1 MRCGNPSCT
10 KESTSRCTGCGVV
23 AYCGRECQKA
33 HWKVHKLQCRAAGS
47 PAPKSPG
54 PGASAGSALETQWRA
69 ALLQAQ
75 KSGSLLEA
83 AQIHYN
89 LSCMHLRAGQ
99 WGEALQQSQDAVADC
114 ERVLAQ
120 DAANAPAREL
130 SVLSLTSL
138 CLALI
143 ESRQLQAAEEA
154 CEQSLD
160 SVEKLFGLEHLHT
173 VKALRVFAMLRER
186 QQNSDECLSLLRR
199 ALSTAQSLNA
209 AQEVQEVTDELI
221 KQLLQLGRAD
231 EALEIGEKHFD
242 AVSLTPGTADAALS
256 DALISHAT
264 VLGKTGRLE
273 RAESQAR
280 RAVDLRESS
289 SGGGS
294 SQTAVALTVLAGIL
308 EDQGKVGAETEE
320 LLLRASSIV
329 QRSDAFRS
337 NAMMVLTQLQ
347 RIRARREEG
356 EGGSLMRRAGQCFES
371 KDFRQAEA
379 LLAKAFELFLKEYG
393 EQHPHTQAAAQNL
406 AIARQNGILQL
417 WREVVAEE
425 SQSLKQ
431 GTDKS
436 KSQREL
442 DAELRLI
449 GAKVESEGSRS
460 SCRIC

>member
-1 MRCGNPSCT
+1 MRCGNPACA
-10 KESTSRCTGCGVV
+10 KEGTSRCTGCGVV
-23 AYCGRECQKA
+23 AYCGRDCQKT
-33 HWKVHKLQCRAAGS
+33 HWKVHKPQCRAAGS

-54 PGASAGSALETQWRA
+54 PGASAGSALESQWRA

-75 KSGSLLEA
+75 RSGSQLEA

-99 WGEALQQSQDAVADC
+99 WSDALQQSQDAVAAC
-114 ERVLAQ
+114 ESALAQ
-120 DAANAPAREL
+120 DATSAPAREL

-143 ESRQLQAAEEA
+143 ESRQLPAAEEA
-154 CEQSLD
+154 CERSLET
-160 SVEKLFGLEHLHT
+160 VERLFGPEHLHT

-186 QQNSDECLSLLRR
+186 QQNSTECLSLLRR
-199 ALSTAQSLNA
+199 ALSTAQTLNA
-209 AQEVQEVTDELI
+209 PQEVQEVIDELI

-231 EALEIGEKHFD
+231 EALEVGEEHFE
-242 AVSLTPGTADAALS
+242 AVSQASGTSDAALS

-264 VLGKTGRLE
+264 VLGKTGRLDT
-273 RAESQAR
+273 AESQAR
-280 RAVDLRESS
+280 CAVELRERG

-294 SQTAVALTVLAGIL
+294 TQTAVALTVLAGIL

-320 LLLRASSIV
+320 LLLRASGIF
-329 QRSDAFRS
+329 QRSEAYRS

-371 KDFRQAEA
+371 KDFRQAET
-379 LLAKAFELFLKEYG
+379 LLAKALELFVREYG
-393 EQHPHTQAAAQNL
+393 EQHPNTQAAAQNL
-406 AIARQNGILQL
+406 SIARQNGILQL

-425 SQSLKQ
+425 ALSLRQ
-431 GTDKS
+431 EADKG

-449 GAKVESEGSRS
+449 GAQTETSRS
-460 SCRIC
+460 SCSIS

>member
-1 MRCGNPSCT
+1 MRCGNPACA
-10 KESTSRCTGCGVV
+10 KEGTSRCTGCGVV
-23 AYCGRECQKA
+23 AYCGRDCQKA
-33 HWKVHKLQCRAAGS
+33 HWKAHKPQCRAAGS

-54 PGASAGSALETQWRA
+54 PGGASAGSAIESQWRA

-75 KSGSLLEA
+75 KSGNLLEL

-99 WGEALQQSQDAVADC
+99 WGDALQQSQDAVAAC
-114 ERVLAQ
+114 ESALAQ
-120 DAANAPAREL
+120 DAASAPAKEL

-154 CEQSLD
+154 CERSLD
-160 SVEKLFGLEHLHT
+160 SVGRLFGLEHLHT

-186 QQNSDECLSLLRR
+186 QQSSAECLSLLRR

-221 KQLLQLGRAD
+221 KQLLQSGSAE
-231 EALEIGEKHFD
+231 EALEVGEEHFD
-242 AVSLTPGTADAALS
+242 AVSQAPGTSDAALS

-273 RAESQAR
+273 RAEAQAR
-280 RAVDLRESS
+280 RAVELRERS

-294 SQTAVALTVLAGIL
+294 TQTAVALTVLAGIL
-308 EDQGKVGAETEE
+308 EDQGKVGTETEE
-320 LLLRASSIV
+320 LLLKASTIF
-329 QRSDAFRS
+329 QRSEAYRS

-379 LLAKAFELFLKEYG
+379 LLAKALELFVREYG

-425 SQSLKQ
+425 AQSLKQ
-431 GTDKS
+431 GGEKS

-449 GAKVESEGSRS
+449 GAKEESSRS
-460 SCRIC
+460 SCRIS